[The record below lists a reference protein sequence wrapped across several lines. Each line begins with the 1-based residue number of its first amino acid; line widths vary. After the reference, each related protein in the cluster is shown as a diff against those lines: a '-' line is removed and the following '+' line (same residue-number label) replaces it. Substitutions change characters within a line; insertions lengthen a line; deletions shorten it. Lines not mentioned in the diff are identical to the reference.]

1 VWIDRA
7 GLQERRAPVVGAPYG
22 EAFFL
27 LEEGAIFVPS
37 YVGGS
42 VRGMHGYD
50 IREHSARA
58 ALASDREIPA
68 AIVEIADVAGA
79 VRESLGLGT

>member
-1 VWIDRA
+1 
-7 GLQERRAPVVGAPYG
+7 
-22 EAFFL
+22 
-27 LEEGAIFVPS
+27 
-37 YVGGS
+37 
-42 VRGMHGYD
+42 MHGYD